1 MKIILTGGAGFI
13 GSQTVDALIAAG
25 HQVAVID
32 DLSTGHKENLNPKA
46 VFHNVDLRNKS
57 VFDVFSKE
65 KPDAVYHLA
74 AQVKVVKSIN
84 DPIFDLEVN
93 LGGTI
98 NLLEA
103 CRKNGVKKII
113 YSSTGGAVY
122 GEPSPEDLPV
132 KESFTPNPLS
142 FYGIHKHTVE
152 HYLFLYNKNYGLNYT
167 ILRYPNIYGPRQDP
181 HGEAGV
187 VAIFSMKL
195 LDSKRPTIFGDGSKT
210 RDYLFVEDVVR
221 ANLLVLDKGDLGT
234 FNLGWGFG
242 IRDDEVFKQIKD
254 AIGSDLDPNM
264 EPHRT
269 GEVVHICLDSKKIR
283 SELGWKPQVDFKEGI
298 KRSVDFYRN
307 RPIWIKTF

>member
-1 MKIILTGGAGFI
+1 MKIVVTGGAGFI
-13 GSQTVDALIAAG
+13 GSHTVDALIDAG
-25 HQVAVID
+25 HKVAVLD
-32 DLSTGHKENLNPKA
+32 DLSTGHKENINHKA
-46 VFHNVDLRNKS
+46 TFHKADLRD
-57 VFDVFSKE
+57 DVLQEIFTEE

-84 DPIFDLEVN
+84 DPVFDLEVN

-103 CRKNGVKKII
+103 CRKNNVKKII

-122 GEPSPEDLPV
+122 GEPNPDDLPINE
-132 KESFTPNPLS
+132 KYILNPLS

-152 HYLFLYNKNYGLNYT
+152 HYLYLFKINYGLNYT

-187 VAIFSMKL
+187 IAIFSIKL
-195 LDSKRPTIFGDGSKT
+195 LEGGRPTIYGDGSKT

-221 ANLLVLDKGDLGT
+221 ANLLVLDKGDGEI

-242 IRDDEVFKQIKD
+242 IRDDEVFKDIRD
-254 AIGSDLDPNM
+254 AIGCRIEPNIAN
-264 EPHRT
+264 HRT
-269 GEVVHICLDSKKIR
+269 GEVVHICLDSSKIR
-283 SELGWKPQVDFKEGI
+283 SQLGWKPLVDFKEGVG
-298 KRSVDFYRN
+298 RSVEFYRK
-307 RPIWIKTF
+307 RPAWIKAF

>member
-1 MKIILTGGAGFI
+1 MKIIVTGGAGFI
-13 GSQTVDALIAAG
+13 GSQTVDALITAG
-25 HQVAVID
+25 HKVAVLD

-46 VFHNVDLRNKS
+46 VFHNADLRNPS
-57 VFDVFSKE
+57 ILDVFSEE
-65 KPDAVYHLA
+65 KPDVVYHLA
-74 AQVKVVKSIN
+74 AQVKVVKSIS

-103 CRKNGVKKII
+103 CRKNSVKKII

-122 GEPSPEDLPV
+122 GEPSAEDLPV

-195 LDSKRPTIFGDGSKT
+195 LDRKRPTIFGDGSKT
-210 RDYLFVEDVVR
+210 RDYLFVEDVVK
-221 ANLLVLDKGDLGT
+221 ANLLVLEKGDLGT

-242 IRDDEVFKQIKD
+242 TRDDEVFKTIKE
-254 AIGSDLDPNM
+254 AAGSDLDPIM

-269 GEVVHICLDSKKIR
+269 GEVVHICLDSSKIR
-283 SELGWKPQVDFKEGI
+283 TEWGWKPLVAFKEGI
-298 KRSVDFYRN
+298 KRSVEFYRN
-307 RPIWIKTF
+307 RPPWIKAF